1 MGTKNYYQFMIFELP
16 MYDILHVP
24 NFKPV
29 AHEVQLLPFGANLE
43 VTGCKRNRI
52 DAADNLIFIVRYAFD
67 LNLMKIFCS
76 IWRSEKASRASRLL
90 NIHLQKDSKVA
101 VKS

>member
-1 MGTKNYYQFMIFELP
+1 MIFELP
-16 MYDILHVP
+16 VYDILHMP

-43 VTGCKRNRI
+43 VTGCKQNRI
-52 DAADNLIFIVRYAFD
+52 DAADNLIFTVRHAFD
-67 LNLMKIFCS
+67 LNLMKMFRR
-76 IWRSEKASRASRLL
+76 IWSEKASRASRLL